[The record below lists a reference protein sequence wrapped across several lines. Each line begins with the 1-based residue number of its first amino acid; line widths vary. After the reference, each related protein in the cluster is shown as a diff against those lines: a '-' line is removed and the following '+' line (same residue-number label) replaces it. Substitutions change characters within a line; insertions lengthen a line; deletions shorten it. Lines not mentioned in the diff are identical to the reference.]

1 MFNEYLQ
8 SARAFLHTNPIVAVI
23 AGVILVVLFYSKPK
37 EMFKLVGFCLFVT
50 AVFYGILLLVETVST
65 GSSQKD
71 QMIYKSKDVIGE

>member
-1 MFNEYLQ
+1 MLKEQLMNVL
-8 SARAFLHTNPIVAVI
+8 AFLQTNPIVAV
-23 AGVILVVLFYSKPK
+23 LVGMAVLVLFYSKPK

-50 AVFYGILLLVETVST
+50 VVFYGILLLVETVST